1 MTTTAAPATTCRSC
15 GRKLRAVK
23 SIAQGRGRACQAK
36 FVARIAAAAK
46 VEQPARLAKAVE
58 LIEDGGLVRVG
69 HLFLAVSSD
78 GQTRYEVAATG
89 ECSCT
94 AAQYGR
100 KCYHSTAALLAA

>member
-1 MTTTAAPATTCRSC
+1 MTTTVAPATTCRSC
-15 GRKLRAVK
+15 GRKLRAAT

-36 FVARIAAAAK
+36 FAAKVAAAAQT
-46 VEQPARLAKAVE
+46 ETPARLAKAVE
-58 LIEDGGLVRVG
+58 LIEDGGLQRIG

-78 GQTRYEVAATG
+78 GHTRYEVAATG

-100 KCYHSTAALLAA
+100 RCYHSTAAKLAA